1 MSGAQAP
8 ATRAAL
14 ERAYR
19 NTRYV
24 VDAPGG
30 AVVIRIGERC
40 PALDAWLAAEGVGC
54 WAFVTASNPRSEKLD
69 NKNNDLRNSALRKAL
84 RDAGYR
90 LLPGRGEADAGDWPP
105 EESVLV
111 AGLDAQAA
119 VALGARHG
127 QHAVVTGNAGECA
140 VLRWC
145 AGGEAYTI
153 PPQGAS

>member
-1 MSGAQAP
+1 VSGGPAP
-8 ATRAAL
+8 ARRAAL
-14 ERAYR
+14 KRAYR

-30 AVVIRIGERC
+30 AIVIRIGERC
-40 PALDAWLAAEGVGC
+40 PALEAWLAAEGVAC
-54 WAFVTASNPRSEKLD
+54 WAFVTAWNPQSKILT
-69 NKNNDLRNSALRKAL
+69 NKNNDLRNSALCAEL
-84 RDAGYR
+84 CAAGYR
-90 LLPGRGEADAGDWPP
+90 WFAGRGVADAGDWPP

-145 AGGEAYTI
+145 AGGEADTI
-153 PPQGAS
+153 PPQGKS